1 MWRLHTEAIL
11 ETILALTIQKTAL
24 NDFRQMYNSDRVKA
38 ERRGRARV

>member
-24 NDFRQMYNSDRVKA
+24 NDFRSGV
-38 ERRGRARV
+38 